1 MHGGFEIVLWVLLA
15 VASVTDLIWGK
26 IHNLLT
32 FSFLTAGV
40 VCRLM
45 YAGGTPALYAL
56 FAAAVAFVV
65 FFPLYYFK
73 VLAAGDVKLMMA
85 VGAWTDWKFMLE
97 LGAVS
102 IVVGAAVGV
111 IVKVLQ
117 KDFKWGAT
125 TMPFA
130 PAFLCAFFIMKISEI
145 KGWHLF

>member
-15 VASVTDLIWGK
+15 VASITDLIWGK

-32 FSFLTAGV
+32 FSFLAAGV
-40 VCRLM
+40 VVRLFEGGLS
-45 YAGGTPALYAL
+45 AGGMALYA
-56 FAAAVAFVV
+56 AAAAFFI

-73 VLAAGDVKLMMA
+73 ALAAGDVKLMMA
-85 VGAWTDWKFMLE
+85 VGAWTDLKFVLH
-97 LGAVS
+97 LGLVS

-111 IVKVLQ
+111 IVKLRQ
-117 KDFKWGAT
+117 RDFKWGAT

-130 PAFLCAFFIMKISEI
+130 PAFLCAFFILKISEI